1 MSNLSKINSKIVTSS
16 ELVSVV
22 EQWKNNRESIV
33 FTNGCFDLLHL
44 GHIEYLAHAAELGN
58 RLIIGLNSDQSVKQ
72 LEKGALRPIK
82 DEKTRATILAALE
95 FVAAVV
101 IFDEETPLDL
111 ITKISPDILV
121 KGGDW
126 KIEDIVG
133 SKEVKAKGGEVKTI
147 PFIEGYSTTNYV
159 HKIQNGKS

>member
-159 HKIQNGKS
+159 HKGQ